1 MGSSGSGHFSD
12 YPGTK
17 TKQVAGDGTG
27 IAGGASGVDKCK
39 QAFHVLLDDV
49 GNCDFYSQ
57 FKNVP
62 TVGARLGILFD
73 KKRIFAVDENG
84 VKVGA
89 LPTSFNYLA
98 ACLADGVTYVG
109 LVSSSAVTPVPTVA
123 ADFVPQ

>member
-17 TKQVAGDGTG
+17 AKEVDGDGNG
-27 IAGGASGVDKCK
+27 MAGGKSGVDKCM
-39 QAFHVLLDDV
+39 QAFQVLLEDV

-62 TVGARLGILFD
+62 VVGEQLGILFD
-73 KKRIFAVDENG
+73 KKRVFAVDGKG
-84 VKVGA
+84 VKIGA
-89 LPTSFNYLA
+89 LPTSFNYLV
-98 ACLADGVTYVG
+98 ACLEDGVTHVG
-109 LVSSSAVTPVPTVA
+109 LVSSSAVSPVPTVA